1 MKISTRFLGFRK
13 NPIIS
18 IQIYSWKISDQLL
31 QQKSDLHSC
40 YFAAQTLRLK
50 IQTSFHEL
58 PESAHDSLRDS
69 LLEHINHI
77 SPETNPIIVT
87 QLCLAMANLTLIMS
101 EWQKPIE
108 CLLEKFSSSPES
120 MQPLII
126 ILTFIPEEVTS
137 RHLRLGENRRIQ
149 IQKELERYSPS
160 VLNYLQECLLKSE
173 QSPRLQNDIIKCC
186 TSWINMDSIKVGE
199 LLTNAIF
206 AYAYQLLAIP
216 TTTTLQMD
224 IACDCI
230 CAVLQS
236 LGHNNNNQQ
245 DDDVE
250 NKIFFAIMQLEESY
264 HQTVALEDIDKT
276 MNLCRVFTVMAE
288 TFLPKMVSQST
299 HTQPHFSIKCLDLLL
314 NCVGHYDFEVAQIT
328 FNVWYKL
335 SEELYHKNDTILT
348 KHFKPYVERLI
359 EALYKHSQMD
369 ADHEGLLE
377 DGDGFQVCFY
387 GQFFIL
393 RNQENSK
400 FLSVLL

>member
-1 MKISTRFLGFRK
+1 
-13 NPIIS
+13 
-18 IQIYSWKISDQLL
+18 
-31 QQKSDLHSC
+31 
-40 YFAAQTLRLK
+40 
-50 IQTSFHEL
+50 
-58 PESAHDSLRDS
+58 
-69 LLEHINHI
+69 
-77 SPETNPIIVT
+77 
-87 QLCLAMANLTLIMS
+87 
-101 EWQKPIE
+101 
-108 CLLEKFSSSPES
+108 
-120 MQPLII
+120 
-126 ILTFIPEEVTS
+126 
-137 RHLRLGENRRIQ
+137 
-149 IQKELERYSPS
+149 
-160 VLNYLQECLLKSE
+160 
-173 QSPRLQNDIIKCC
+173 
-186 TSWINMDSIKVGE
+186 
-199 LLTNAIF
+199 
-206 AYAYQLLAIP
+206 
-216 TTTTLQMD
+216 
-224 IACDCI
+224 
-230 CAVLQS
+230 
-236 LGHNNNNQQ
+236 
-245 DDDVE
+245 
-250 NKIFFAIMQLEESY
+250 MQLEESY